1 MALIKKIYKQLI
13 SIIFMAKNKSLLT
26 IIIVIL
32 VIAAVLVFTFFSS
45 LKTVEEITNDD
56 SYVGESVSVKG
67 TVKSSFKLGELSGY
81 TLTDKNGDDILVG
94 TARLPAEGDNVI
106 AKGILRK
113 GPLGI
118 GYYIE
123 VEK

>member
-1 MALIKKIYKQLI
+1 
-13 SIIFMAKNKSLLT
+13 MAKNKSLLT